1 MAAAFDPRHRSAEI
15 NRWEVYWAGRRVIV
29 ISAVA
34 AFLLTFITCAFVPK
48 QFTASD
54 RVAINIL
61 TGATSGYNDFAAL
74 ASQLANQSVNFVT
87 ADAVVNPAA
96 NELET
101 TPGQLRSEIS
111 VGTVNAENVLD
122 IRVTDGGSAEVVKK
136 VHTVTKY
143 FVEYMAARYS
153 VQFDQ
158 SAAARKSLQNQIDT
172 LVAKIQAYEDTVMVP
187 GVNTPPLIQAWINE
201 LGILQAAQLA
211 SSSAV
216 NAQASALNINPTVEV
231 LIRSHSG
238 SQSAPKP
245 LLYSTVAGLIGL
257 LGAGQ
262 WVVIRHR
269 RTSVVT
275 V

>member
-15 NRWEVYWAGRRVIV
+15 NRWEVYWDGRRIIV
-29 ISAVA
+29 LSAVA
-34 AFLLTFITCAFVPK
+34 AFLLTFIACAFVPK

-54 RVAINIL
+54 RVAINL
-61 TGATSGYNDFAAL
+61 TGVTSGYNDFALL

-96 NELET
+96 NELEI

-136 VHTVTKY
+136 VHAITKY
-143 FVEYMAARYS
+143 FVKYMAARYS

-158 SAAARKSLQNQIDT
+158 SATARKSLQNQIDT
-172 LVAKIQAYEDTVMVP
+172 LVAKIQTYEDTVMVP
-187 GVNTPPLIQAWINE
+187 GVNPPPHIQAWINE
-201 LGILQAAQLA
+201 LGILKAAQLA

-216 NAQASALNINPTVEV
+216 NAQASALNIVPTVEV